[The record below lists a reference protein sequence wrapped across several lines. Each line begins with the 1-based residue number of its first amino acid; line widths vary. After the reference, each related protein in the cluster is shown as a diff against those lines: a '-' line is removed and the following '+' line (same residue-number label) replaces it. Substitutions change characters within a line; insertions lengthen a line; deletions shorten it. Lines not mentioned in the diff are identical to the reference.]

1 MSVGVDA
8 WLTIASLHKLQVVI
22 LQWFISVIVNKNL
35 GAPTPRW
42 RWLKVS
48 LTLVFL
54 FLVSCSKKCFVA
66 FSFPSVFSLSLADWW
81 TLSSNNNSV
90 ETEICDLTPNHSKKC
105 FLKALFFLPPGPV
118 ASESKTFY
126 LWHSNWMSHIWY
138 SESKSGSSW
147 LPVVAGGG
155 VSRTRLATV
164 RQFFAK
170 Q

>member
-48 LTLVFL
+48 LTRVFL

-66 FSFPSVFSLSLADWW
+66 FSFPSVFFFFLSLADWW

-105 FLKALFFLPPGPV
+105 FLKALFFFNLDPWPV
-118 ASESKTFY
+118 TVKLSTCDIQTEWTGFDTASPSQGALDFLLLQEA
-126 LWHSNWMSHIWY
+126 
-138 SESKSGSSW
+138 E
-147 LPVVAGGG
+147 
-155 VSRTRLATV
+155 LAA
-164 RQFFAK
+164 RG
-170 Q
+170 